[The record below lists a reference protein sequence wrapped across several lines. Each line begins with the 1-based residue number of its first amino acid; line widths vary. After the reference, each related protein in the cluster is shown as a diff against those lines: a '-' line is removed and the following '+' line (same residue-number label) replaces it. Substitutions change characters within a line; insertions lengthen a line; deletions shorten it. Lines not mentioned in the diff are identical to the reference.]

1 MRLRNNP
8 KAKEL
13 IENNRDIVLDLKEKV
28 DLKELFGNDHP
39 THIEIGMGKGDFII
53 QKALQNPEIN
63 FIGVEK
69 YDSVLVAAL
78 KKLLEIDRI
87 DNLKLICLDATHL
100 LDYFDK
106 HAFDKIYLNFS
117 DPWPKSKHAK
127 RRLTYKTY
135 LEIYKALLIKAG
147 DIEFKTDNRGLFEF
161 SILSMNEYGMSFED
175 ICLDL
180 HHSEGYEDNIMTEYE
195 RKFSPFGPIYK
206 IQACFEKRANDESK
220 QI

>member
-13 IENNRDIVLDLKEKV
+13 IENHREIVLKTDELFDLKNI
-28 DLKELFGNDHP
+28 FTNDQP
-39 THIEIGMGKGDFII
+39 LRIEIGMGKGDFII
-53 QKALQNPEIN
+53 EMAKRYPQIN
-63 FIGVEK
+63 FIGIEK

-78 KKLLEIDRI
+78 KKLISGEAIP
-87 DNLKLICLDATHL
+87 NLRLMCFDAAHL
-100 LDYFDK
+100 PDLFPA
-106 HAFDKIYLNFS
+106 HSIEKIYLNFS
-117 DPWPKSKHAK
+117 DPWPKSKHDK
-127 RRLTYKTY
+127 RRLTYRSY
-135 LEIYKALLIKAG
+135 LDIYKLLLKEDG

-161 SILSMNEYGMSFED
+161 SIVSMNQYPMDFKD

-206 IQACFEKRANDESK
+206 IQANFR
-220 QI
+220 